1 MQSSNT
7 LRVIAYT
14 RLSGGNG
21 QDENGH
27 GLAAQRHAIEQWA
40 AANDVTITTWLEE
53 IASGKS
59 VKRRPK
65 LTAALAMLDAG
76 GADAI
81 VVSKLD
87 RLSRSMLDFAGI
99 LERVRERDWRLIILD
114 PYIDVESAMGEM
126 LCGILMSLAQWE
138 RRMISLRTREGL
150 AAAKRRGVVLGDRQ
164 GRIPPNVTRRICREY
179 AAGVSMNAIADGLNS
194 DGVPRAHGGE
204 HWHASTIQSVL
215 RRVQR
220 DEARAA

>member
-1 MQSSNT
+1 LQ
-7 LRVIAYT
+7 VIAYM

-40 AANDVTITTWLEE
+40 AANDATVIAWLEE

-59 VKRRPK
+59 MKKRPK
-65 LTAALAMLDAG
+65 LTAALGMLDAG

-99 LERVRERDWRLIILD
+99 LERVRARGWRLIVLD
-114 PYIDVESAMGEM
+114 PYIDVESAMGEVIAN
-126 LCGILMSLAQWE
+126 ILMSFAQWE
-138 RRMISLRTREGL
+138 RRVISQRTKEGL
-150 AAAKRRGVVLGDRQ
+150 AAARAKGVQLGDR
-164 GRIPPNVTRRICREY
+164 RPRVPSDVERRIRREH
-179 AAGVSMNAIADGLNS
+179 AAGVSMNAIAIGLNS
-194 DGVPRAHGGE
+194 DGVPTAHGGQR
-204 HWHASTIQSVL
+204 WHASTIRSIL
-215 RRVQR
+215 RRTER
-220 DEARAA
+220 DAA